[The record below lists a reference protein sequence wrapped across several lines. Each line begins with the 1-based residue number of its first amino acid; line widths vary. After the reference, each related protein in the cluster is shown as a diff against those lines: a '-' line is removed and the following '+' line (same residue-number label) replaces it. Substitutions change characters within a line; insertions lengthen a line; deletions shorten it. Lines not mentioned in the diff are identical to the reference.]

1 MDFVNNVVNYI
12 VKNESILEEVLQTYP
27 FNNGIGIIALFKD
40 RVNMVK
46 DIVSIIHEVNV
57 MLSI

>member
-1 MDFVNNVVNYI
+1 M
-12 VKNESILEEVLQTYP
+12 KNESILEEVLQTYP